1 MKDPI
6 LQAAITDLIEAPRVN
21 IKGKQYAQVS
31 TRLELFRK
39 YFGFDYGII
48 TEYIPSGHSDIVTV
62 RAQIVDT
69 GSGAVVASGLA
80 QEDKLQG
87 KINATSAMENA
98 ETSAIGRALAC
109 FGLIGGE
116 YASANEME
124 KAIAQEERR
133 REPEPRRQQEER
145 YDEMPP
151 KEREF
156 RRAVDE
162 AFPKSPSVSRF
173 DFYVPANNSPEEIDK
188 VFMEIDRISNLPE
201 LQAYF
206 SSLEEWRQWLKPHD
220 LEEIKGSFKSRNN
233 QLKGQ

>member
-1 MKDPI
+1 MTDTLK
-6 LQAAITDLIEAPRVN
+6 AAMAAVHSGPKVN
-21 IKGKQYAQVS
+21 IKGKQYSAVA
-31 TRLELFRK
+31 TRLEIFREH
-39 YFGFDYGII
+39 FGFEYGIL
-48 TEYIPSGHSDIVTV
+48 TEFIPSGHSDIVTV
-62 RAQIVDT
+62 RAQIVDANT
-69 GSGAVVASGLA
+69 GTVLASGLA

-109 FGLIGGE
+109 FGLFGSE

-173 DFYVPANNSPEEIDK
+173 DFYVPANNSPDEIDK